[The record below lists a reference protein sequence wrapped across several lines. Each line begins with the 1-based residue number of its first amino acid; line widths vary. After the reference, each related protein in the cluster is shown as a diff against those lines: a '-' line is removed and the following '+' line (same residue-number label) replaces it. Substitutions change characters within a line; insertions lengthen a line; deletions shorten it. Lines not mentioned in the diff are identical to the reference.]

1 MLVVLPSFKTL
12 HSTGK
17 QPGSKLTVATLYHL
31 LTAEFLELF
40 NRSLKEEFPVLV
52 AIAAILLNP
61 GSIHISPSPLR
72 IFANRHATALTELT
86 LSHNLSLGCS
96 DEFLSHSEE

>member
-1 MLVVLPSFKTL
+1 MLVVLPSFKTF
-12 HSTGK
+12 HATCI
-17 QPGSKLTVATLYHL
+17 QPGSKLVTSALYHL
-31 LTAEFLELF
+31 LATEFLELF

-72 IFANRHATALTELT
+72 IFANRHATAMAKFSLF
-86 LSHNLSLGCS
+86 HN
-96 DEFLSHSEE
+96 F